1 MVKYLMMPLLR
12 MQSGIEVR
20 CAECGSRNID
30 EDSVRGERSCLDCG
44 LVLSEN
50 HIDPGQDWS
59 EFGAEDQHK
68 ARAGPPASVLWH
80 DKGLSTEIDW
90 MNRDFSGR
98 AIDGRTRSQLYR
110 MRKWQRR
117 ARTHSTIDRN
127 MEKALMEVT
136 RLAGVLGLGRAIKEE
151 TAVIYRKAL
160 ELNMVKGRSIDTMVA
175 ASMYLA
181 NQKLKTA
188 RSLDDFERHSR
199 VKRKSLTRAHK
210 VIKTKLKI
218 RVTVPEPE
226 EYVNRFCCLLG
237 LGPEAV
243 SLTNDILTDAR
254 KKDLT
259 HGKSPTGVA
268 AAAVYIASRA
278 GNSPRTQREIADIS
292 GVTEVT
298 IRNRYKEI
306 AGQLDLEIDLS

>member
-1 MVKYLMMPLLR
+1 MEGR
-12 MQSGIEVR
+12 IEVK
-20 CAECGSRNID
+20 CAECGSRHID

-50 HIDPGQDWS
+50 HIDPGQEWS
-59 EFGAEDQHK
+59 EYGTEDRNK

-80 DKGLSTEIDW
+80 DKGLSTDIDW
-90 MNRDFSGR
+90 MNRDFSGKR
-98 AIDGRTRSQLYR
+98 ITGSKRSQMYR

-160 ELNMVKGRSIDTMVA
+160 ELDMVKGRSIETMVA

-188 RSLDDFERHSR
+188 RSLDDFERHTS
-199 VKRKSLTRAHK
+199 VKRKAITRAHK
-210 VIKTKLKI
+210 VIKARLKV

-226 EYVNRFCCLLG
+226 EYVSRYCSLLG
-237 LGPEAV
+237 LAAEAV
-243 SLTNDILTDAR
+243 ALTNKILSDAR
-254 KKDLT
+254 GKELT

-268 AAAVYIASRA
+268 AAAVYVASRLCET
-278 GNSPRTQREIADIS
+278 PRTQREIADIS

-306 AGQLDLEIDLS
+306 VGQLGLERDLS

>member
-1 MVKYLMMPLLR
+1 M
-12 MQSGIEVR
+12 
-20 CAECGSRNID
+20 
-30 EDSVRGERSCLDCG
+30 
-44 LVLSEN
+44 
-50 HIDPGQDWS
+50 
-59 EFGAEDQHK
+59 
-68 ARAGPPASVLWH
+68 
-80 DKGLSTEIDW
+80 
-90 MNRDFSGR
+90 
-98 AIDGRTRSQLYR
+98 YR

-160 ELNMVKGRSIDTMVA
+160 ELDMVKGRSIETMVA

-188 RSLDDFERHSR
+188 RSLDDFERHTS
-199 VKRKSLTRAHK
+199 VKRKAITRAHK
-210 VIKTKLKI
+210 VIKARLKV

-226 EYVNRFCCLLG
+226 EYVSRYCSLLG
-237 LGPEAV
+237 LAAEAV
-243 SLTNDILTDAR
+243 ALTNKILSDAR
-254 KKDLT
+254 GKELT

-268 AAAVYIASRA
+268 AAAVYVASRLCET
-278 GNSPRTQREIADIS
+278 PRTQREIADIS

-306 AGQLDLEIDLS
+306 VGRLGLEKDLS